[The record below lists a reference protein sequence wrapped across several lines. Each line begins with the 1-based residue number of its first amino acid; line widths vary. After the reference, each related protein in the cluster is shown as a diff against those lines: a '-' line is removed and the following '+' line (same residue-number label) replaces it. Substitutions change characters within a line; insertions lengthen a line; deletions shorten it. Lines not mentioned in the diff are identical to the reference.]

1 MCNVTT
7 FLKILNRFKSNQQDV
22 KQLVIGDI
30 QFADKTWSKIAV
42 ACPNLTHLTI
52 DMGREKHVRSMN
64 KLGCSALKNMK
75 IHSFTQKGFALS
87 EEKYIDIVRSIGE
100 SLTHL
105 DIKSLYD
112 KNYDSNS
119 KFISAL
125 AKCAPNLLSIKLSGI
140 VSLDDDGVKAFLA
153 GCKKIE
159 TFELDTS
166 RTYSSKVFLPESV
179 RTTLA
184 NAIKNVAI
192 LDYIK
197 KPTPYINFVVN
208 A

>member
-1 MCNVTT
+1 MRN
-7 FLKILNRFKSNQQDV
+7 
-22 KQLVIGDI
+22 
-30 QFADKTWSKIAV
+30 
-42 ACPNLTHLTI
+42 
-52 DMGREKHVRSMN
+52 
-64 KLGCSALKNMK
+64 
-75 IHSFTQKGFALS
+75 
-87 EEKYIDIVRSIGE
+87 IGE

-119 KFISAL
+119 KFILAL

-159 TFELDTS
+159 TFELDIP
-166 RTYSSKVFLPESV
+166 SKSAFNYHSFPESV

-184 NAIKNVAI
+184 NAINNV
-192 LDYIK
+192 
-197 KPTPYINFVVN
+197 VM
-208 A
+208 

>member
-1 MCNVTT
+1 VTT
-7 FLKILNRFKSNQQDV
+7 FLKVLNSFKSNQQDV

-30 QFADKTWSKIAV
+30 QFTDKTWSKIAV

-52 DMGREKHVRSMN
+52 EIGRESYVRSMN
-64 KLGCSALKNMK
+64 KLEFSALKNMK
-75 IHSFTQKGFALS
+75 IQSFTQKGSALS
-87 EEKYIDIVRSIGE
+87 AEKYIDIVRSIGE

-105 DIKSLYD
+105 DIERIYCGNFFLV
-112 KNYDSNS
+112 
-119 KFISAL
+119 L
-125 AKCAPNLLSIKLSGI
+125 AKCAPNLLSVKLSGE
-140 VSLDDDGVKAFLA
+140 VELDDDGVKAFLA

-159 TFELDTS
+159 TFKLDTS